1 MKRKSSNIKVK
12 SNIEDKKI
20 VGILKTSK
28 LNKKPSK
35 SQKVSPKKSKKNKSV
50 KFTPGTKDG
59 NIMLDS
65 DINNLFKLKY
75 HKFSLHKKVIHKI
88 NKLLS
93 ELCNQLIKY
102 SIFSIEFFSTKNIL
116 SNLNM
121 NMSLNILFQKS
132 KNNLFSTFE
141 KEIKKVEKLEKNEK
155 NEKFGKNFSL
165 VKIKKYVKDMTN
177 IRISEEYIITLAYI
191 LNYFCIIL
199 FKILVN
205 VKKTRLE
212 KIVDKKL
219 ERVENE
225 IKEKTEKDKILK
237 IGKKEIDY
245 EIKEVD
251 FNIGIRQD
259 LEIKNFIKYFN

>member
-12 SNIEDKKI
+12 SNVEDKKI

-28 LNKKPSK
+28 INKKSSK
-35 SQKVSPKKSKKNKSV
+35 TQKIVPKKSKKIKKSV

-59 NIMLDS
+59 NIMLDI

-75 HKFSLHKKVIHKI
+75 NKFSLHKKVIHKI

-116 SNLNM
+116 STLNM

-141 KEIKKVEKLEKNEK
+141 KEIKKIEKLEKNEK

-165 VKIKKYVKDMTN
+165 VKIKKYVKDTTN

-199 FKILVN
+199 FKIIVN
-205 VKKTRLE
+205 VKKTRIE
-212 KIVDKKL
+212 KIVD
-219 ERVENE
+219 NE
-225 IKEKTEKDKILK
+225 IKEKTEKIYKVD
-237 IGKKEIDY
+237 KKEIDY

-251 FNIGIRQD
+251 FNIGIRKD